1 LRDGLAWSPDQYSV
15 ELISMSAQEGGSKR
29 NFIAI
34 LNDKNDEQ
42 RMAASPAH
50 SDRRV
55 RDYILG
61 LMAAMLSRRG
71 EPK

>member
-1 LRDGLAWSPDQYSV
+1 MVADRYSV
-15 ELISMSAQEGGSKR
+15 ELISMSAQEGGAKR

-42 RMAASPAH
+42 RTVASLAN